1 MTKCGCERGDRCTPS
16 TLCTVEFEV
25 EEATELY
32 DSKME
37 DLEIE
42 LKIANERIAELKDVI
57 ARTNFGT

>member
-16 TLCTVEFEV
+16 TLCTVQSAF

-42 LKIANERIAELKDVI
+42 LKAANERIAELKDVI